1 MTSSST
7 AFVRSIEFPFHFLTL
22 KSQGTYDG
30 YRFQCHIHRGIR
42 FYTRRGYDWTDR
54 LRRLAMALQPLS
66 QHAAILDGEVVVE
79 TPDGRSD
86 FHALEKE
93 VKVVGGS
100 GRLVYYVFDLLY
112 YEAFDLRGAALLDR
126 KRILAEVLK
135 GIEGQVKFSE
145 HIDAD
150 GPTVWR
156 RACDLD
162 LEGVVSKRARGALR
176 QQPQPLLDQ
185 GHLPAPRYRAYS
197 SGGRGRQRTAISLSR
212 ALSRGSG
219 KHEIREKVE
228 EHMAL
233 RGLPRERVL
242 EW

>member
-42 FYTRRGYDWTDR
+42 FYTRPGYDWTDR

-150 GPTVWR
+150 GPTAWKQ
-156 RACDLD
+156 ACDLD
-162 LEGVVSKRARGALR
+162 LEGVVSKRADARYVSNR
-176 QQPQPLLDQ
+176 SPYWIK
-185 GHLPAPRYRAYS
+185 APCRHRDTFAVAGLASKNGRFNGIYLARAENGELVYA
-197 SGGRGRQRTAISLSR
+197 G
-212 ALSRGSG
+212 
-219 KHEIREKVE
+219 KVE
-228 EHMAL
+228 
-233 RGLPRERVL
+233 RGFSD
-242 EW
+242 